1 MSDEEIVRKQT
12 TLRLVSASAVTEHP
26 WQNTN
31 EAKSYANF
39 IRPHARSMCTFD
51 STEALIARLD
61 DRPHYQT
68 AMSRRDFDG
77 ASIATQQ
84 STTTIAS
91 RVSSIWSKIPS
102 SSRKMIL
109 PLHDLCSYLRTT
121 TNMEHSPIEELIIRK
136 EEDGFQHEFL
146 LILLYKPSGGEFW
159 VRLERKRPVGGLSK
173 LLSGALEANDIVSAL
188 IGTN

>member
-39 IRPHARSMCTFD
+39 ITPHARSMCTFD

-68 AMSRRDFDG
+68 AMSRRDFVL
-77 ASIATQQ
+77 ASIAPPPG
-84 STTTIAS
+84 TTTIAS
-91 RVSSIWSKIPS
+91 TVSSICSEIPS
-102 SSRKMIL
+102 SSRQMIL
-109 PLHDLCSYLRTT
+109 PLHRLCSYLGTP
-121 TNMEHSPIEELIIRK
+121 TNME
-136 EEDGFQHEFL
+136 
-146 LILLYKPSGGEFW
+146 
-159 VRLERKRPVGGLSK
+159 
-173 LLSGALEANDIVSAL
+173 
-188 IGTN
+188 